1 MSKLPANRTIV
12 IVPALAR
19 KLHGGGKML
28 PSFFM
33 PIFTGLAAERGFDVR
48 VVNRPWQFAFGPRIP
63 NVAAILAIYNE
74 EFPSQIHAARLIE
87 RRVDAS
93 YRNALFFPRTDIGK
107 SVGNKFA
114 ANALLG
120 DIVPM
125 PHIVTHTSRERVFS
139 NAPDTNG
146 AAVQI
151 LSGDAPLD
159 QTRYNTHFVDTVQ
172 EYRGKRYYICLRAM
186 CVGTEMI
193 GVFVR
198 ARPESDG
205 IPSVHDK
212 DTPIE
217 PDLLNALYD
226 KLVSPHRAQLAKM
239 CWAIGNALGLGFFAH
254 DILPERDTGK
264 YYLCETGVKF
274 HDWTIRDRLWP
285 IRNDIIF
292 GQDFCEEGCRR
303 AVQSFFSQ
311 LEARRTSS
319 APGFGTL
326 DSHTEAA

>member
-1 MSKLPANRTIV
+1 MSAKKTIV

-19 KLHGGGKML
+19 KLHGSGKML

-33 PIFTGLAAERGFDVR
+33 PILTGIAAERGFNVR
-48 VVNRPWQFAFGPRIP
+48 VVNQPWQFAFGPTIP
-63 NVAAILAIYNE
+63 NVAAIIAIYNE
-74 EFPSQIHAARLIE
+74 EFPSQIRTTRLLE
-87 RRVDAS
+87 RRVDLS
-93 YRNALFFPRTDIGK
+93 YREALFFPRTALGRT
-107 SVGNKFA
+107 VGNKFA

-120 DIVPM
+120 GVVPM
-125 PHIVTHTSRERVFS
+125 PRVITRASSERVFS
-139 NAPDTNG
+139 NAADTNS

-151 LSGDAPLD
+151 LSGNAALD
-159 QTRYNTHFVDTVQ
+159 STRYNTDFVDTVH
-172 EYRGKRYYICLRAM
+172 EHRGKRYYVCLRTM
-186 CVGTEMI
+186 CVGTDMV

-212 DTPIE
+212 DTPLE

-226 KLVSPHRAQLAKM
+226 KLVSPHRARLAAM
-239 CWAIGNALGLGFFAH
+239 CCAIGEVLGLGFFAH

-285 IRNDIIF
+285 IRNDIVF
-292 GQDFCEEGCRR
+292 GQDFCEEGCQR
-303 AVQSFFSQ
+303 AVQSFFNQ
-311 LEARRTSS
+311 LEARRASC
-319 APGFGTL
+319 APAF
-326 DSHTEAA
+326 DMPEAHTAAA